1 MTKEAGNASEFS
13 RVAEAARPQAM
24 ATERDMLPLR
34 VAELQE
40 VRPAMAALYDFTAI
54 KAALV
59 SAELAIPVSPS
70 GESGTQALGAEARAV
85 MAAPPSSSRSGAT
98 PRSALSFEPRSARR
112 IAARLSRRAA
122 LIAVLTLSLGLWC
135 VIWRAVAV
143 AISGLF

>member
-24 ATERDMLPLR
+24 ATERDMHSLR

-112 IAARLSRRAA
+112 IAERLSRRAA
-122 LIAVLTLSLGLWC
+122 LIGIVTLSLGLWC
-135 VIWRAVAV
+135 VIWMAVAV

>member
-1 MTKEAGNASEFS
+1 
-13 RVAEAARPQAM
+13 
-24 ATERDMLPLR
+24 
-34 VAELQE
+34 
-40 VRPAMAALYDFTAI
+40 MAALYDFTAI

-85 MAAPPSSSRSGAT
+85 MTAPPSSSRSGAT

-122 LIAVLTLSLGLWC
+122 LIAVVTVSLGLWC
-135 VIWRAVAV
+135 VIWMAVAV

>member
-98 PRSALSFEPRSARR
+98 PRSALSFEPR
-112 IAARLSRRAA
+112 RA
-122 LIAVLTLSLGLWC
+122 GLRNAC
-135 VIWRAVAV
+135 RG
-143 AISGLF
+143 GLL

>member
-34 VAELQE
+34 VAELQG

-70 GESGTQALGAEARAV
+70 GESGTRA

-98 PRSALSFEPRSARR
+98 TRSALSFEPRSARR
-112 IAARLSRRAA
+112 IAERLSRRAA
-122 LIAVLTLSLGLWC
+122 LIGIVTLSLGLWC
-135 VIWRAVAV
+135 VIWMAVAV

>member
-70 GESGTQALGAEARAV
+70 GESGTQALAAEARAV

-98 PRSALSFEPRSARR
+98 PRSAPSFEPRSARR
-112 IAARLSRRAA
+112 IAPRLSRRAA
-122 LIAVLTLSLGLWC
+122 LIAVVTLSLGLWC

>member
-112 IAARLSRRAA
+112 IAERLSRRAA
-122 LIAVLTLSLGLWC
+122 LIAVVTLSLGLWC
-135 VIWRAVAV
+135 VIWMAVAV

>member
-1 MTKEAGNASEFS
+1 MRRNFRGLL
-13 RVAEAARPQAM
+13 EAARPQAM
-24 ATERDMLPLR
+24 ATERDMLSLR

-40 VRPAMAALYDFTAI
+40 VRPAVAALYDFTAI

-70 GESGTQALGAEARAV
+70 GESATQALGAEARAV

-122 LIAVLTLSLGLWC
+122 LIAVATLSLGLWC

-143 AISGLF
+143 AISGLS

>member
-1 MTKEAGNASEFS
+1 
-13 RVAEAARPQAM
+13 
-24 ATERDMLPLR
+24 MLSLR

-122 LIAVLTLSLGLWC
+122 LIAVVTLSLGLWC

>member
-112 IAARLSRRAA
+112 VAERLSRRAA
-122 LIAVLTLSLGLWC
+122 LIGIVTLSLGLWC
-135 VIWRAVAV
+135 VIWMAVAV

>member
-70 GESGTQALGAEARAV
+70 GESGTHALGAEARAV
-85 MAAPPSSSRSGAT
+85 
-98 PRSALSFEPRSARR
+98 SALSFEPRSARR

-122 LIAVLTLSLGLWC
+122 LIAVVTLSLGLWC
-135 VIWRAVAV
+135 VIWMAVAV

>member
-1 MTKEAGNASEFS
+1 
-13 RVAEAARPQAM
+13 M
-24 ATERDMLPLR
+24 ATERDMLSLR

-112 IAARLSRRAA
+112 IAERLSRRAA
-122 LIAVLTLSLGLWC
+122 LIAVVTLSLGLWC
-135 VIWRAVAV
+135 VIWMAVAV

>member
-1 MTKEAGNASEFS
+1 MRRNFRGLL
-13 RVAEAARPQAM
+13 EAARPQEM
-24 ATERDMLPLR
+24 ATERDMLSLR

-98 PRSALSFEPRSARR
+98 PRSAPSFEPRSARR

-122 LIAVLTLSLGLWC
+122 LIAVVTLSLGLWC
-135 VIWRAVAV
+135 VIWMAVAV

>member
-34 VAELQE
+34 VSELQE

-59 SAELAIPVSPS
+59 AAELAIPVSPS
-70 GESGTQALGAEARAV
+70 GESGTRA
-85 MAAPPSSSRSGAT
+85 MAAPDFDGSGSLVAESQL
-98 PRSALSFEPRSARR
+98 RKCANC
-112 IAARLSRRAA
+112 RLGA
-122 LIAVLTLSLGLWC
+122 
-135 VIWRAVAV
+135 
-143 AISGLF
+143 SGG

>member
-112 IAARLSRRAA
+112 IAERLSRRAA
-122 LIAVLTLSLGLWC
+122 LIGIVTLSLGLWC
-135 VIWRAVAV
+135 VIWMAVAV

>member
-1 MTKEAGNASEFS
+1 MRRNFRGLL
-13 RVAEAARPQAM
+13 EAARPQAM
-24 ATERDMLPLR
+24 ATERDMLSLR

-70 GESGTQALGAEARAV
+70 G
-85 MAAPPSSSRSGAT
+85 APPSSSRSGAT

-112 IAARLSRRAA
+112 IAERLSRRAA
-122 LIAVLTLSLGLWC
+122 LIGIVTLSLGLWC

>member
-1 MTKEAGNASEFS
+1 MRRNFRGLL
-13 RVAEAARPQAM
+13 EAARPQAM
-24 ATERDMLPLR
+24 ATERDMLSLR

-40 VRPAMAALYDFTAI
+40 VGPAMAALYDFTAI

-98 PRSALSFEPRSARR
+98 PRSAPSFESRLARR

-122 LIAVLTLSLGLWC
+122 LIAVVTLSLGLWC

>member
-1 MTKEAGNASEFS
+1 MRRNFRGLL
-13 RVAEAARPQAM
+13 EAARPQAM
-24 ATERDMLPLR
+24 ATERDMLSLR

-70 GESGTQALGAEARAV
+70 GERGTQALGAEARAV

-112 IAARLSRRAA
+112 IAERLSRRAA
-122 LIAVLTLSLGLWC
+122 LIGIVTLSLGLWC

>member
-98 PRSALSFEPRSARR
+98 PRSASSFEPRSARR

-122 LIAVLTLSLGLWC
+122 LIAVVTLSLGLWC
-135 VIWRAVAV
+135 VIWMAVAV

>member
-1 MTKEAGNASEFS
+1 MRRNFRGLL
-13 RVAEAARPQAM
+13 EAARPQAM
-24 ATERDMLPLR
+24 ATERDMHSLR
-34 VAELQE
+34 VAEQQE

-70 GESGTQALGAEARAV
+70 GVSDTQALGAEARAV
-85 MAAPPSSSRSGAT
+85 MAAPTSSSRSGAT

-112 IAARLSRRAA
+112 IAGRLSRRAA
-122 LIAVLTLSLGLWC
+122 LIGIVTLSFGLWC
-135 VIWRAVAV
+135 VSWMAVAV

>member
-1 MTKEAGNASEFS
+1 MRRNFRGLL
-13 RVAEAARPQAM
+13 EAARPQAM
-24 ATERDMLPLR
+24 ATERDMLSLR

-59 SAELAIPVSPS
+59 SAELAIQVPVSPS

-85 MAAPPSSSRSGAT
+85 
-98 PRSALSFEPRSARR
+98 SALSFEPRSARR

-122 LIAVLTLSLGLWC
+122 LIAVVTLSLGLWC
-135 VIWRAVAV
+135 VIWMAVAV